1 MAVKDYEEQVF
12 AGVLGKVI
20 GVYAGRPFEGWWKDA
35 LEKRWG
41 FIDRYVHKDQNVPLV
56 VSDDDISGTLT
67 FVRALEDSGLYEKTP
82 DEFFGETWLNYLL
95 EGKTILWWGG
105 MGHSTEH
112 TAYLRLK
119 AGMKSPQS
127 GSIETNG
134 KTVAEQIGAQIFIDG
149 FGLVC
154 PGDPQLAAKLAR
166 KAASVSHDGEAVN
179 AAVVV
184 AGMEAAAFV
193 EKDMEKLL
201 DIGVSLI
208 PKNSLIAKLHRDVRA
223 WCKKDGDWRKT
234 YDRINEK
241 YGYHIYGGN
250 CHVIPNHALMVMAW
264 SYAPN
269 DFRKALAIVNTA
281 GWDTD
286 CNSANVGCLM
296 ALIVGLDKICESYDY
311 RSEMADRIILP
322 TADGTRS
329 VTDCLTEALQI
340 AAIGRKVMGW
350 KPLKDA
356 SHWLDFTKFASPR
369 GFMLEPSERGIDA
382 ENNTLHWLGEE
393 KHKCLQFSFW
403 PYIGGTARIS
413 KPMMPGSVTGGYSV
427 VGTSKLYSSM
437 TVKAK
442 LLDGTSDGVRMF
454 VRYMGADGKP
464 MMAYSESNDGVRAVG
479 EDKILS
485 LTVPETNGQPVT
497 DLGFEINLPEKCS
510 EGKIRLAFIDL
521 EGGFHYQTDRLP
533 AVRNGIPGWIVDCD
547 MSRGRF
553 SEDKEELVY
562 FGKNSTTGYAYTG
575 NRYWKDQS
583 IEARLAVHLA
593 DAAGLMCRWQGT
605 QRYISLTR
613 RGNKLV
619 LARQFYGE
627 TILAECVVDWKLGD
641 VHDVK
646 LECRGND
653 IIASF
658 DGKKV
663 LIAKDDKL
671 SDGAAGFIYSVGM
684 LGIGRVEIKGKI

>member
-1 MAVKDYEEQVF
+1 MAIKDYEEQVF

-20 GVYAGRPFEGWWKDA
+20 GVYAGRPFEGWWKDR
-35 LEKRWG
+35 LEAKWG

-67 FVRALEDSGLYEKTP
+67 FVRALEDSGLYKDTP
-82 DEFFGETWLNYLL
+82 DEFFGDTWLNYLL

-112 TAYLRLK
+112 TAFLRLK

-154 PGDPQLAAKLAR
+154 PGNPQLAATLAR

-296 ALIVGLDKICESYDY
+296 ALVVGLDHICDMYDY

-340 AAIGRKVMGW
+340 AAIGRNVMGW
-350 KPLKDA
+350 KPLKDDG
-356 SHWLDFTKFASPR
+356 HWLDFTKLASPR
-369 GFMLEPSERGIDA
+369 GFMAEPTERGIEIID
-382 ENNTLHWLGEE
+382 NTYWCDESDI
-393 KHKCLQFSFW
+393 CLNVECVM
-403 PYIGGTARIS
+403 PIGGTARIS

-427 VGTSKLYSSM
+427 VGTSKLYSGM
-437 TVKAK
+437 TVKAT
-442 LLDGTSDGVRMF
+442 LLDGTTDGVRMF

-464 MMAYSESNDGVRAVG
+464 VMAYSESSDGVRAVSG
-479 EDKILS
+479 KKT
-485 LTVPETNGQPVT
+485 LTLAVPETNGQPVT
-497 DLGFEINLPEKCS
+497 DLGFEVCLPERGGIA
-510 EGKIRLAFIDL
+510 ELYVAFIDL
-521 EGGFHYQTDRLP
+521 EGKFHYQADRLP
-533 AVRNGIPGWIVDCD
+533 VVNRGISGWIVDYD
-547 MSRGRF
+547 MWRGRF

-562 FGKNSTTGYAYTG
+562 FGKNSETGYAYTG

-605 QRYISLTR
+605 RRYISLTR

-627 TILAECVVDWKLGD
+627 TVLAECDVDWKLGD

-646 LECRGND
+646 LECKGNE
-653 IIASF
+653 IVATF

-663 LIAKDDKL
+663 LKAKDDKL
-671 SDGAAGFIYSVGM
+671 SDGAAGFVYSVGM

>member
-1 MAVKDYEEQVF
+1 
-12 AGVLGKVI
+12 
-20 GVYAGRPFEGWWKDA
+20 
-35 LEKRWG
+35 
-41 FIDRYVHKDQNVPLV
+41 
-56 VSDDDISGTLT
+56 
-67 FVRALEDSGLYEKTP
+67 
-82 DEFFGETWLNYLL
+82 
-95 EGKTILWWGG
+95 
-105 MGHSTEH
+105 
-112 TAYLRLK
+112 
-119 AGMKSPQS
+119 
-127 GSIETNG
+127 
-134 KTVAEQIGAQIFIDG
+134 
-149 FGLVC
+149 
-154 PGDPQLAAKLAR
+154 
-166 KAASVSHDGEAVN
+166 
-179 AAVVV
+179 
-184 AGMEAAAFV
+184 
-193 EKDMEKLL
+193 
-201 DIGVSLI
+201 
-208 PKNSLIAKLHRDVRA
+208 
-223 WCKKDGDWRKT
+223 
-234 YDRINEK
+234 
-241 YGYHIYGGN
+241 
-250 CHVIPNHALMVMAW
+250 
-264 SYAPN
+264 
-269 DFRKALAIVNTA
+269 
-281 GWDTD
+281 
-286 CNSANVGCLM
+286 
-296 ALIVGLDKICESYDY
+296 
-311 RSEMADRIILP
+311 
-322 TADGTRS
+322 
-329 VTDCLTEALQI
+329 
-340 AAIGRKVMGW
+340 
-350 KPLKDA
+350 
-356 SHWLDFTKFASPR
+356 
-369 GFMLEPSERGIDA
+369 MLEPSERGIDA

-427 VGTSKLYSSM
+427 VGTSKLYSGM

-497 DLGFEINLPEKCS
+497 DLGFEINLPEKCE
-510 EGKIRLAFIDL
+510 EGKIRLATIDL

-575 NRYWKDQS
+575 NRYWKDQT

-619 LARQFYGE
+619 LARQFYDE

-663 LIAKDDKL
+663 LKAKDDKL

-684 LGIGRVEIKGKI
+684 LGIGRVNIQGKI

>member
-1 MAVKDYEEQVF
+1 MAIKDYEEQVF

-20 GVYAGRPFEGWWKDA
+20 GVYAGRPFEGWWKDR
-35 LEKRWG
+35 LEAKWG

-67 FVRALEDSGLYEKTP
+67 FVRALEDSGLYKDTP
-82 DEFFGETWLNYLL
+82 DEFFGDTWLNYLL

-296 ALIVGLDKICESYDY
+296 ALVVGLDHICDMYDY

-340 AAIGRKVMGW
+340 AAIGRNVMGW
-350 KPLKDA
+350 KPLKDDG
-356 SHWLDFTKFASPR
+356 HWLDFTKLASPR
-369 GFMLEPSERGIDA
+369 GFMAEPTERGIEIID
-382 ENNTLHWLGEE
+382 NTYWCDESAI
-393 KHKCLQFSFW
+393 CLNVECVM
-403 PYIGGTARIS
+403 PIGGTARIS

-427 VGTSKLYSSM
+427 VGTSKLYSGM
-437 TVKAK
+437 TVKAT
-442 LLDGTSDGVRMF
+442 LLDGTTDGVRLF

-464 MMAYSESNDGVRAVG
+464 VMAYSESSDGVRAVSG
-479 EDKILS
+479 KKT
-485 LTVPETNGQPVT
+485 LTLAVPETNGQPVT
-497 DLGFEINLPEKCS
+497 DLGFEVCLPEKGGIA
-510 EGKIRLAFIDL
+510 ELYVAFIDL
-521 EGGFHYQTDRLP
+521 EGKFHYQADRLP
-533 AVRNGIPGWIVDCD
+533 VVNRGISGWIVDCD
-547 MSRGRF
+547 MWRGRF

-562 FGKNSTTGYAYTG
+562 FGKNSETGYAYTG

-605 QRYISLTR
+605 RRYISLTR

-627 TILAECVVDWKLGD
+627 TVLAECDVDWKLGD

-646 LECRGND
+646 LECKGND
-653 IIASF
+653 IVATF

-663 LIAKDDKL
+663 LKAKDDKL
-671 SDGAAGFIYSVGM
+671 SDGAAGFVYSVGM

>member
-1 MAVKDYEEQVF
+1 MKINDYEKQVF

-20 GVYAGRPFEGWWKDA
+20 GVYAGRPFEGWWKDR
-35 LEKRWG
+35 LEAKWG
-41 FIDRYVHKDQNVPLV
+41 FIDHYVHKDQNVPLV

-67 FVRALEDSGLYEKTP
+67 FVRALEDSGLYADTP
-82 DEFFGETWLNYLL
+82 DEFFGDTWLNYLL

-127 GSIETNG
+127 GAIETNG

-154 PGDPQLAAKLAR
+154 PGNPQLAAKLAR

-179 AAVVV
+179 AAIVV

-208 PKNSLIAKLHRDVRA
+208 PKNSLIAKLHRDVRT

-241 YGYHIYGGN
+241 YGYYIYGGN

-296 ALIVGLDKICESYDY
+296 ALIVGLDGICKEYDY

-350 KPLKDA
+350 KPLKDDG
-356 SHWLDFTKFASPR
+356 HWLDFTKFESPR
-369 GFMLEPSERGIDA
+369 GFMAEPTDRGIEIID
-382 ENNTLHWLGEE
+382 NTYWCGESAI
-393 KHKCLQFSFW
+393 CLNVECVM
-403 PYIGGTARIS
+403 PIGGTARIS

-427 VGTSKLYSSM
+427 VGTSKLYSGM
-437 TVKAK
+437 TVKAT
-442 LLDGTSDGVRMF
+442 LLDGTTDGVRMF

-464 MMAYSESNDGVRAVG
+464 MMVYSKDYRKSN
-479 EDKILS
+479 ETLS

-497 DLGFEINLPEKCS
+497 DLGFEITLS
-510 EGKIRLAFIDL
+510 ETSKECKIRLAFIDL
-521 EGGFHYQTDRLP
+521 EGGFHYQADRLP
-533 AVRNGIPGWIVDCD
+533 VVNRGISGWIVDCD

-562 FGKNSTTGYAYTG
+562 FGKNSETGFAYTG

-583 IEARLAVHLA
+583 VEARLAVHLA

-605 QRYISLTR
+605 RRYISLTR

-627 TILAECVVDWKLGD
+627 TILAECDVDWKLGD

-646 LECRGND
+646 LECKGND
-653 IIASF
+653 IVATF

-663 LIAKDDKL
+663 LRAKDDKL
-671 SDGAAGFIYSVGM
+671 ADGAAGFVYSVGM

>member
-35 LEKRWG
+35 LEKKWG

-119 AGMKSPQS
+119 TGMKSPQS

-208 PKNSLIAKLHRDVRA
+208 PKDCLIAQLHRDVRA

-250 CHVIPNHALMVMAW
+250 CHVVPNHALMVMAW

-269 DFRKALAIVNTA
+269 DFHKALAIVNTA

-296 ALIVGLDKICESYDY
+296 ALIVGVTGIIEKYDY
-311 RSEMADRIILP
+311 RTEMADRIILP

-329 VTDCLTEALQI
+329 VTDCLTESLQI

-350 KPLKDA
+350 RPLKGE

-369 GFMLEPSERGIDA
+369 GFMAEPMDRGID
-382 ENNTLHWLGEE
+382 TVDTYWWLAG
-393 KHKCLQFSFW
+393 KSRGYHDFTFW
-403 PYIGGTARIS
+403 MPIGGTARIS

-427 VGTSKLYSSM
+427 VGTSKLYSGM

-442 LLDGTSDGVRMF
+442 LLDGTLDGVRMF

-464 MMAYSESNDGVRAVG
+464 VMAYSDEYTKSNSV
-479 EDKILS
+479 LS
-485 LTVPETNGQPVT
+485 LKIPETNGQPVT
-497 DLGFEINLPEKCS
+497 DLGFEISYPETCYD
-510 EGKIRLAFIDL
+510 GKICLATIDL
-521 EGGFHYQTDRLP
+521 EGNFHYQTDRLP

-575 NRYWKDQS
+575 NRNWKDQS

-605 QRYISLTR
+605 RRYISLTR

-646 LECRGND
+646 LECKGND
-653 IIASF
+653 IIATF

-663 LIAKDDKL
+663 LKAKDDKL

-684 LGIGRVEIKGKI
+684 LGIGALKIHGRI

>member
-35 LEKRWG
+35 LEKKWG

-250 CHVIPNHALMVMAW
+250 CHVLPNHALMVMAW

-269 DFRKALAIVNTA
+269 DFHKALAIVNTA

-296 ALIVGLDKICESYDY
+296 ALVVGVTGISERYDY

-350 KPLKDA
+350 KPLKGE
-356 SHWLDFTKFASPR
+356 SHWLDFTKYASPR
-369 GFMLEPSERGIDA
+369 GFMAEGMDRGIDTVDTYWWVA
-382 ENNTLHWLGEE
+382 GKSRGYHDFT
-393 KHKCLQFSFW
+393 FW
-403 PYIGGTARIS
+403 MPIGGTARIS

-427 VGTSKLYSSM
+427 VGTSKLYSGM

-442 LLDGTSDGVRMF
+442 LLDGTLDGVRMF
-454 VRYMGADGKP
+454 VRYMGTDGQP
-464 MMAYSESNDGVRAVG
+464 VMAYSDEYTKSNNV
-479 EDKILS
+479 LS
-485 LTVPETNGQPVT
+485 LKVPETKGQPVT
-497 DLGFEINLPEKCS
+497 DLGFEISYPETCYD
-510 EGKIRLAFIDL
+510 GKICLATIDL
-521 EGGFHYQTDRLP
+521 EGDFHYQTDRLP

-605 QRYISLTR
+605 RRYISLTR
-613 RGNKLV
+613 RGGKLV

-627 TILAECVVDWKLGD
+627 TVLAECDVDWKLGD

-646 LECRGND
+646 LECKGND
-653 IIASF
+653 IIATF

-663 LIAKDDKL
+663 LKAKDDKL

>member
-20 GVYAGRPFEGWWKDA
+20 GVYAGRPFEGWWKDR
-35 LEKRWG
+35 LEARWG
-41 FIDRYVHKDQNVPLV
+41 LIDHYVHKDQNVPLV

-112 TAYLRLK
+112 TAFLRLK

-208 PKNSLIAKLHRDVRA
+208 PKDCLIAQLHRDVRA
-223 WCKKDGDWRKT
+223 WCKKDRDWRKT

-269 DFRKALAIVNTA
+269 DFNKALAIVNTA

-296 ALIVGLDKICESYDY
+296 ALVVGLKRICEYYDY

-350 KPLKDA
+350 RPLKSE
-356 SHWLDFTKFASPR
+356 SHWLDFTKFESAR
-369 GFMLEPSERGIDA
+369 GFMAEPTERGIVVDD
-382 ENNTLHWLGEE
+382 NIVNWCGD
-393 KHKCLQFSFW
+393 KPDGCLQFTFLM
-403 PYIGGTARIS
+403 PIGGTARIS

-427 VGTSKLYSSM
+427 VGTSKLYSGM

-442 LLDGTSDGVRMF
+442 LLKGTTAGVRMF
-454 VRYMGADGKP
+454 VRYIGGDGKP
-464 MMAYSESNDGVRAVG
+464 EMAYSNAAEGFLATGDTM
-479 EDKILS
+479 LS
-485 LTVPETNGQPVT
+485 LTIPETNGQPVT
-497 DLGFEINLPEKCS
+497 DLGFEINVTQTQWQ
-510 EGKIRLAFIDL
+510 GIIRIEYIDL

-533 AVRNGIPGWIVDCD
+533 AIRNGIPGWIVDCD

-619 LARQFYGE
+619 LARQLYGE

-646 LECRGND
+646 LECKGND
-653 IIASF
+653 IIATF

-663 LIAKDDKL
+663 LKAKDDKL

-684 LGIGRVEIKGKI
+684 LGIGRVEIKGQI

>member
-1 MAVKDYEEQVF
+1 
-12 AGVLGKVI
+12 
-20 GVYAGRPFEGWWKDA
+20 
-35 LEKRWG
+35 
-41 FIDRYVHKDQNVPLV
+41 
-56 VSDDDISGTLT
+56 
-67 FVRALEDSGLYEKTP
+67 
-82 DEFFGETWLNYLL
+82 
-95 EGKTILWWGG
+95 
-105 MGHSTEH
+105 
-112 TAYLRLK
+112 
-119 AGMKSPQS
+119 KSPQS
-127 GSIETNG
+127 GSIETDG

-619 LARQFYGE
+619 LARQFCGE

-646 LECRGND
+646 LECKGND

-663 LIAKDDKL
+663 LKAKDDKL
-671 SDGAAGFIYSVGM
+671 SDGAA
-684 LGIGRVEIKGKI
+684 

>member
-1 MAVKDYEEQVF
+1 MAIKDYEEQVF

-20 GVYAGRPFEGWWKDA
+20 GVYAGRPFEGWWKDR
-35 LEKRWG
+35 LEEKWG
-41 FIDRYVHKDQNVPLV
+41 FIDHYVHKDQNVPLV

-67 FVRALEDSGLYEKTP
+67 FVRALEDSGLYKDTP
-82 DEFFGETWLNYLL
+82 DEFFGDTWLNYLL

-127 GSIETNG
+127 GAIETNG

-166 KAASVSHDGEAVN
+166 KSASVSHDGEAVN

-269 DFRKALAIVNTA
+269 DFHKALAIVNTA

-296 ALIVGLDKICESYDY
+296 ALIVGLDGICKEYDY

-322 TADGTRS
+322 TADG
-329 VTDCLTEALQI
+329 
-340 AAIGRKVMGW
+340 
-350 KPLKDA
+350 
-356 SHWLDFTKFASPR
+356 
-369 GFMLEPSERGIDA
+369 
-382 ENNTLHWLGEE
+382 
-393 KHKCLQFSFW
+393 
-403 PYIGGTARIS
+403 
-413 KPMMPGSVTGGYSV
+413 KPMMVYS
-427 VGTSKLYSSM
+427 KDYR
-437 TVKAK
+437 K
-442 LLDGTSDGVRMF
+442 
-454 VRYMGADGKP
+454 
-464 MMAYSESNDGVRAVG
+464 SN
-479 EDKILS
+479 ETLS

-497 DLGFEINLPEKCS
+497 DLGFEITLSETSK

-521 EGGFHYQTDRLP
+521 EGDFHYQADRLP
-533 AVRNGIPGWIVDCD
+533 VVNRGISGWIVDCD
-547 MSRGRF
+547 MWRGRF

-562 FGKNSTTGYAYTG
+562 FGKNSETGYAYTG

-605 QRYISLTR
+605 RRYISLTR

-627 TILAECVVDWKLGD
+627 TILAECDVDWKLGE

-646 LECRGND
+646 LECKGND
-653 IIASF
+653 IIATF

-663 LIAKDDKL
+663 LKAKDDKL
-671 SDGAAGFIYSVGM
+671 SDGAAGFVYSVGM

>member
-1 MAVKDYEEQVF
+1 MEVKNYELQVF

-20 GVYAGRPFEGWWKDA
+20 GVYAGRPFEGWWKDR
-35 LEKRWG
+35 LEQKWG
-41 FIDRYVHKDQNVPLV
+41 LIDHYVHKDQNVPLV

-67 FVRALEDSGLYEKTP
+67 FVRALEDSGLYADTP
-82 DEFFGETWLNYLL
+82 DEFFGDTWMNYLL

-154 PGDPQLAAKLAR
+154 PGNPQLAAKLAR
-166 KAASVSHDGEAVN
+166 KAARVSHDGEAVN

-193 EKDMEKLL
+193 EKDMKKLL

-296 ALIVGLDKICESYDY
+296 ALIVGVTGISERYDY
-311 RSEMADRIILP
+311 RTEMADRIILP

-350 KPLKDA
+350 KDGKKEA
-356 SHWLDFTKFASPR
+356 HWLDFTKFASPR
-369 GFMLEPSERGIDA
+369 GFMAEPTERGIEIIDNTYWCDA
-382 ENNTLHWLGEE
+382 SNI
-393 KHKCLQFSFW
+393 CLNVECVM
-403 PYIGGTARIS
+403 PIGGTARIS

-427 VGTSKLYSSM
+427 VGTSKLYSGM
-437 TVKAK
+437 TVKAT
-442 LLDGTSDGVRMF
+442 LRYGTTDGVRMF

-464 MMAYSESNDGVRAVG
+464 EMAYSESSDGVHAVG
-479 EDKILS
+479 NKILS

-497 DLGFEINLPEKCS
+497 DLGFEITCPEKGGIA
-510 EGKIRLAFIDL
+510 ELYVAFIDL
-521 EGGFHYQTDRLP
+521 KGDFHYETDRLP
-533 AVRNGIPGWIVDCD
+533 VVNRGIPGWIVDCD

-562 FGKNSTTGYAYTG
+562 FGKNSETGYAYTG

-593 DAAGLMCRWQGT
+593 DAAGLVCRWQGT
-605 QRYISLTR
+605 RRYISLTR
-613 RGNKLV
+613 RGGKLV

-627 TILAECVVDWKLGD
+627 TILAECDVDWKLGD

-646 LECRGND
+646 LACKGND

-658 DGKKV
+658 DGKEV
-663 LIAKDDKL
+663 LRTQDDKL
-671 SDGAAGFIYSVGM
+671 TDGAAGFIYSVGM
-684 LGIGRVEIKGKI
+684 LGIGRVEIKGSI

>member
-1 MAVKDYEEQVF
+1 MAIKDYEEQVF

-20 GVYAGRPFEGWWKDA
+20 GVYAGRPFEGWWKDR
-35 LEKRWG
+35 LEAKWG

-67 FVRALEDSGLYEKTP
+67 FVRALEDSGLYKDTP
-82 DEFFGETWLNYLL
+82 DEFFGDTWLNYLL

-127 GSIETNG
+127 GLIETNG

-154 PGDPQLAAKLAR
+154 PGNPQLAATLAR

-296 ALIVGLDKICESYDY
+296 ALVVGLDHICDMYDY

-340 AAIGRKVMGW
+340 AAIGRNVMGW
-350 KPLKDA
+350 KPLKDDG
-356 SHWLDFTKFASPR
+356 HWLDFTKLASPR
-369 GFMLEPSERGIDA
+369 GFMAEPTERGIEIID
-382 ENNTLHWLGEE
+382 NTYWCDESDI
-393 KHKCLQFSFW
+393 CLNVECVM
-403 PYIGGTARIS
+403 PIGGTARIS

-427 VGTSKLYSSM
+427 VGTSKLYSGM
-437 TVKAK
+437 TVKAT
-442 LLDGTSDGVRMF
+442 LLDGTTDGVRMF

-464 MMAYSESNDGVRAVG
+464 VMAYSESSDGVRAVSG
-479 EDKILS
+479 KKT
-485 LTVPETNGQPVT
+485 LTLAVPETNGQPVT
-497 DLGFEINLPEKCS
+497 DLGFEVCLPERGGIA
-510 EGKIRLAFIDL
+510 ELYVAFIDL
-521 EGGFHYQTDRLP
+521 EGKFHYQADRLP
-533 AVRNGIPGWIVDCD
+533 VVNRGISGWIVDYD
-547 MSRGRF
+547 MWRGRF

-562 FGKNSTTGYAYTG
+562 FGKNSETGYAYTG

-605 QRYISLTR
+605 RRYISLTR

-627 TILAECVVDWKLGD
+627 TVLAECDVDWKLGD

-646 LECRGND
+646 LECKGNE
-653 IIASF
+653 IVATF

-663 LIAKDDKL
+663 LKAKDDKL
-671 SDGAAGFIYSVGM
+671 SDGAAGFVYSVGM